1 MSTKKKKS
9 INHDIIAAINKAN
22 REAEIEMFGKSIIF
36 RTITQQ
42 NKKKYKRNKKV
53 TLTDD
58 L

>member
-1 MSTKKKKS
+1 MGSKKKKS

>member
-1 MSTKKKKS
+1 MRSKKKKS
-9 INHDIIAAINKAN
+9 FNRDIIAAINRAN
-22 REAEIEMFGKSIIF
+22 REAEIEMFGKPIIF

>member
-1 MSTKKKKS
+1 MSSKKKKH
-9 INHDIIAAINKAN
+9 NNRDIIAAINKAN
-22 REAEIEMFGKSIIF
+22 REAEIEMFGKPIIF
-36 RTITQQ
+36 RTIVQK

>member
-1 MSTKKKKS
+1 MSPKKKKF
-9 INHDIIAAINKAN
+9 IDHDIISAINKAN
-22 REAEIEMFGKSIIF
+22 REAEIEMFGKPITF

>member
-1 MSTKKKKS
+1 MGSKKKKS

-22 REAEIEMFGKSIIF
+22 REAEIEMFGKPIIF
-36 RTITQQ
+36 RTIVQK

-53 TLTDD
+53 TPTDD

>member
-1 MSTKKKKS
+1 MRSKKKKS
-9 INHDIIAAINKAN
+9 INHDIITAINKAN
-22 REAEIEMFGKSIIF
+22 REAEIEMFGKPIIF

>member
-1 MSTKKKKS
+1 MSSKKKKS
-9 INHDIIAAINKAN
+9 NKHDIIAAINKAN
-22 REAEIEMFGKSIIF
+22 REAEIEMFGKPIIF
-36 RTITQQ
+36 RTIVQK

>member
-1 MSTKKKKS
+1 MRSKKKKS

-22 REAEIEMFGKSIIF
+22 REAEIEMNGKPIIF

>member
-1 MSTKKKKS
+1 MSSKKKKS

>member
-1 MSTKKKKS
+1 MSSKKKKS

-22 REAEIEMFGKSIIF
+22 RETEIEMFGKPIIF

>member
-1 MSTKKKKS
+1 MHPKKKKS
-9 INHDIIAAINKAN
+9 IDRDIIAAINRAN
-22 REAEIEMFGKSIIF
+22 REAEIEMFGKPIIF

>member
-1 MSTKKKKS
+1 MSSKKKKS

-53 TLTDD
+53 ILTDD

>member
-1 MSTKKKKS
+1 MCSKKKKS

-22 REAEIEMFGKSIIF
+22 REAEFEMFGKPIIF

>member
-22 REAEIEMFGKSIIF
+22 RETEIEMFGKPIIF

>member
-1 MSTKKKKS
+1 MGTKKKKS

-22 REAEIEMFGKSIIF
+22 REAEIEMFGKPIIF

-42 NKKKYKRNKKV
+42 NKKQYKRTKKF

>member
-1 MSTKKKKS
+1 MRSKKKKS
-9 INHDIIAAINKAN
+9 INHDIIAAIHKAN
-22 REAEIEMFGKSIIF
+22 REAEIEMFGKPIIF

>member
-1 MSTKKKKS
+1 MSSKKKKS
-9 INHDIIAAINKAN
+9 NNHDIIAAINKAN
-22 REAEIEMFGKSIIF
+22 RETEIEMFGKPIIF

>member
-1 MSTKKKKS
+1 MSAKKKKS

-22 REAEIEMFGKSIIF
+22 REAEIEMFGKPIVF